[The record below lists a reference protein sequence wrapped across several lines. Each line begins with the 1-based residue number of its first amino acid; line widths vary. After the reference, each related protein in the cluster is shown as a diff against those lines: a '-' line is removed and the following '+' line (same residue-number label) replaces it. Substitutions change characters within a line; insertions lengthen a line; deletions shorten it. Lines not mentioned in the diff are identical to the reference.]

1 MTELCCP
8 LIGIRQISGTR
19 QCIRHLGMSGV
30 ILSGIGKS
38 DDRIMLPTNRCM
50 ANIGH

>member
-19 QCIRHLGMSGV
+19 QCIVHLGMSGM
-30 ILSGIGKS
+30 ILSRIGKLGNKM
-38 DDRIMLPTNRCM
+38 MLPTKRCM